1 MAINSG
7 YKKFFSFR
15 PFIDVLFCCLLMLV
29 AILFL
34 LKSEEEK
41 TKMRPPNVLYEVV
54 LTWDGNSEDDLD
66 IYVQAASGHVVS
78 FNNREGGQGSLISLD
93 HDALGKRRNNS
104 LTEGQEGTVVAFNE
118 EVVSFRGV
126 VEGENIVTVH
136 TYAKRD
142 GSPTKAT
149 IKLIKIKPY
158 KEVVV
163 KERVFEKTGD
173 QKTAFRFKTDKNGE
187 IIEVNELPAN
197 LVNPLGE

>member
-1 MAINSG
+1 
-7 YKKFFSFR
+7 
-15 PFIDVLFCCLLMLV
+15 MLV

-104 LTEGQEGTVVAFNE
+104 LEIGVAGTVVDFNE

-126 VEGENIVTVH
+126 TEGENIVTVH
-136 TYAKRD
+136 VYAKRD
-142 GSPTKAT
+142 ESPTKAT
-149 IKLIKIKPY
+149 IKLIKIKPFR
-158 KEVVV
+158 EVVV
-163 KERVFEKTGD
+163 KEREFVTTGD
-173 QKTAFRFKTDKNGE
+173 QKTAFRFRTDKNGVITE
-187 IIEVNELPAN
+187 INELPAN